1 VEGSWLLGSTAIAG
15 IGAAAAFTTG
25 LVGSGHCALMC
36 GPLACAG
43 EARDGGARRRSAA
56 AWQIGR
62 LAAYAGVG
70 ALLGTFGH
78 AVLTALSGR
87 AMRALPWAMAAGLAL
102 SALEVGKSVPSVPGL
117 ARISRGLVRSG
128 AKFSPSAR
136 SLLRGAATPFLPCGL
151 LYGAFVMAA
160 AAGSPLGGVTI
171 MTAFG
176 LGALP
181 ALAAVQALVPGSLSR
196 MRRSPRVVAFSRRA
210 IPLLAAAVIVWRAL
224 AAGAATAAP
233 HCH

>member
-1 VEGSWLLGSTAIAG
+1 MEGSWLLGSSAVAG

-43 EARDGGARRRSAA
+43 EVRDLGARRRSAM
-56 AWQIGR
+56 AWQAGR

-70 ALLGTFGH
+70 ALLGAFGH
-78 AVLTALSGR
+78 AVLTALSGP

-102 SALEVGKSVPSVPGL
+102 SALEVGKSVPAVPGL
-117 ARISRGLVRSG
+117 ARISRGIVRSG
-128 AKFSPSAR
+128 AKFSPTIRA
-136 SLLRGAATPFLPCGL
+136 LLRGAATPFLPCGL

-160 AAGSPLGGVTI
+160 AAGSLFGGVTI

-181 ALAAVQALVPGSLSR
+181 ALAAVQALLPRSLGHL
-196 MRRSPRVVAFSRRA
+196 RRSPRVAALSRRA
-210 IPLLAAAVIVWRAL
+210 IPLLAAAVIVWRAV
-224 AAGAATAAP
+224 AAGAATAVP

>member
-1 VEGSWLLGSTAIAG
+1 VDGSWLVGHLPVAG
-15 IGAAAAFTTG
+15 VGAAAALTTG

-43 EARDGGARRRSAA
+43 ETGDPGARRRSAL
-56 AWQIGR
+56 AWQAGR
-62 LAAYAGVG
+62 LGAYAGTG

-78 AVLTALSGR
+78 AVLAALSGR
-87 AMRALPWAMAAGLAL
+87 TMRALPLVMAAGLVFW
-102 SALEVGKSVPSVPGL
+102 ALELGKSFPALPGI
-117 ARISRGLVRSG
+117 ARIPRALMRTG
-128 AKFSPSAR
+128 AKFSPAVR
-136 SLLRGAATPFLPCGL
+136 ALLRGAATPFLPCGL

-160 AAGSPLGGVTI
+160 AAGSLLGGATI
-171 MTAFG
+171 MTAFA

-181 ALAAVQALVPGSLSR
+181 ALAAVQALVPGSLGR
-196 MRRSPRVVAFSRRA
+196 VTRSPRVVAVSRRA

>member
-1 VEGSWLLGSTAIAG
+1 
-15 IGAAAAFTTG
+15 
-25 LVGSGHCALMC
+25 
-36 GPLACAG
+36 LACAG
-43 EARDGGARRRSAA
+43 EARDVSARRRSAM

-78 AVLTALSGR
+78 AVLTTLSGR
-87 AMRALPWAMAAGLAL
+87 TMRALPWAMAAGLAI
-102 SALEVGKSVPSVPGL
+102 SALEVGRSVPGVPGI
-117 ARISRGLVRSG
+117 ARISRGMVRTG
-128 AKFSPSAR
+128 AKFSPAIR
-136 SLLRGAATPFLPCGL
+136 ALFRGAATPFLPCGL

-160 AAGSPLGGVTI
+160 AAGSLLGGVTI

-176 LGALP
+176 AGAVP
-181 ALAAVQALVPGSLSR
+181 ALAAVQALVPASLGR
-196 MRRSPRVVAFSRRA
+196 VRRSPRVAALSRRA

-224 AAGAATAAP
+224 AAGAGTAAP

>member
-1 VEGSWLLGSTAIAG
+1 VDTSWLLGSASVAG
-15 IGAAAAFTTG
+15 IGVAAAFTTG

-43 EARDGGARRRSAA
+43 EVGDASARRRSAT
-56 AWQIGR
+56 AWQAGR
-62 LAAYAGVG
+62 LTAYAGVG

-78 AVLTALSGR
+78 AVLSSLSGP
-87 AMRALPWAMAAGLAL
+87 AMRALPWAMAAGLAI
-102 SALEVGKSVPSVPGL
+102 SALEVGKSVPRVPGI
-117 ARISRGLVRSG
+117 ARISRGIVRSG
-128 AKFSPSAR
+128 AKFSPTIRA
-136 SLLRGAATPFLPCGL
+136 LLRGAATPFLPCGL

-160 AAGSPLGGVTI
+160 AAGSLFGGVTI

-181 ALAAVQALVPGSLSR
+181 ALAAVQALVPRSLGR
-196 MRRSPRVVAFSRRA
+196 ARSPRVASISRRV

-224 AAGAATAAP
+224 AAGAGTAAP

>member
-1 VEGSWLLGSTAIAG
+1 MEPSWLVGSASVAG
-15 IGAAAAFTTG
+15 IGAAAAFSTG
-25 LVGSGHCALMC
+25 LLGSGHCALMC

-43 EARDGGARRRSAA
+43 EVADVSARRRSAM
-56 AWQIGR
+56 AWQAGR

-87 AMRALPWAMAAGLAL
+87 AMRALPWAMATGLAL
-102 SALEVGKSVPSVPGL
+102 SALEVGKSVPAVPGI
-117 ARISRGLVRSG
+117 ARISRGIVRSG
-128 AKFSPSAR
+128 AKFSPATR
-136 SLLRGAATPFLPCGL
+136 ALLRGAATPFLPCGL

-160 AAGSPLGGVTI
+160 AAGNLLGGVII

-176 LGALP
+176 AGALP
-181 ALAAVQALVPGSLSR
+181 ALAAVQALVPGSLGR
-196 MRRSPRVVAFSRRA
+196 LRRSPRVVAFWRRA
-210 IPLLAAAVIVWRAL
+210 IPLLAAAVIVWRSL
-224 AAGAATAAP
+224 AASAATAAP

>member
-1 VEGSWLLGSTAIAG
+1 VEPSWLLGSASLAG

-43 EARDGGARRRSAA
+43 EPRDLGARRRSAG
-56 AWQIGR
+56 AWQLGR

-87 AMRALPWAMAAGLAL
+87 AMRALPWAMAAGLVL
-102 SALEVGKSVPSVPGL
+102 SALEVGRSVPTLPGI
-117 ARISRGLVRSG
+117 ARISRRLVRTG
-128 AKFSPSAR
+128 AKFSPPVRAV
-136 SLLRGAATPFLPCGL
+136 LRGAATPFLPCGL

-160 AAGSPLGGVTI
+160 AAGSLVGGATI

-181 ALAAVQALVPGSLSR
+181 ALAAVQAFVPAGLGR
-196 MRRSPRVVAFSRRA
+196 LGRSPRVAALSRRA
-210 IPLLAAAVIVWRAL
+210 IPLLAAAVIVWRAV
-224 AAGAATAAP
+224 AAGAATGAP